1 MILELFIELKLTM
14 QVYNSQEGSVRCEDD
29 TSSHLEN
36 VKLFV
41 RPSQC
46 MYKASCIK
54 DDKTRITHFV
64 ENHLVKNP

>member
-1 MILELFIELKLTM
+1 MILELFIELKLTK
-14 QVYNSQEGSVRCEDD
+14 QVYNSQEGSVRCEVD

-46 MYKASCIK
+46 IK
-54 DDKTRITHFV
+54 LAALKMIKRESLTLSKTT
-64 ENHLVKNP
+64 